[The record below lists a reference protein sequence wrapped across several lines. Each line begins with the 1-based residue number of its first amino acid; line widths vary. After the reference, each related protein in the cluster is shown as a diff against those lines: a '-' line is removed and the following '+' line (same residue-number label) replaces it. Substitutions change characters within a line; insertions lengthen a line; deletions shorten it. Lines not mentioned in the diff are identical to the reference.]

1 MDNLKIIY
9 KKTED
14 LIPYINNPRNNDNA
28 VDKVASSIKNFGF
41 KVPIVVDGDNE
52 IIAGHTRL
60 KAAKKLGMDEVP
72 CIVADDLNDGQ
83 IKAFRLA
90 DNKVSEFA
98 DWDMEMLEKEL
109 LDIKDI
115 DIDFKMEDFGFSPLK
130 NEEEVEI
137 TERELVPFIKVH
149 YLISAD
155 LNKNDQIL
163 EILDR
168 LKEVGGI
175 EIESSLN

>member
-14 LIPYINNPRNNDNA
+14 LIPYINNPRNNDGE

-72 CIVADDLNDGQ
+72 CIVADDLSDEQ
-83 IKAFRLA
+83 IRAYRLV
-90 DNKVSEFA
+90 DNRAGEFSE
-98 DWDMEMLEKEL
+98 WDMEILQEELKEL
-109 LDIKDI
+109 GKNGRKEIEEMFGLNFEKKQKNDAKSVRYVIVTDEEYDTVLEIIKEI
-115 DIDFKMEDFGFSPLK
+115 EPERIEDYILGGIK
-130 NEEEVEI
+130 NE
-137 TERELVPFIKVH
+137 LG
-149 YLISAD
+149 
-155 LNKNDQIL
+155 N
-163 EILDR
+163 
-168 LKEVGGI
+168 
-175 EIESSLN
+175 

>member
-9 KKTED
+9 KKTDD

-72 CIVADDLNDGQ
+72 CIVADDLSDEQ
-83 IKAFRLA
+83 IRAYRLV
-90 DNKVSEFA
+90 DNRAGEFSE
-98 DWDMEMLEKEL
+98 WDMEILQEELKEL
-109 LDIKDI
+109 GKNGRKEIEEMFGLNFEKKQKNDAKSVRYVIVTDEEYDTVLEIIKEI
-115 DIDFKMEDFGFSPLK
+115 EPERIEDYILGGIK
-130 NEEEVEI
+130 NE
-137 TERELVPFIKVH
+137 LG
-149 YLISAD
+149 
-155 LNKNDQIL
+155 N
-163 EILDR
+163 
-168 LKEVGGI
+168 
-175 EIESSLN
+175 